1 MTIII
6 ADRKKTA
13 ENRREFNMSTSM
25 ARKLVWAIAALP
37 LVFFLAGVSTADF
50 TDIRAVLN
58 LLGRLTGVLG
68 LAFLLLAAALSAR
81 VPGFDQPFGGLTKL
95 WHSHHLLGA
104 AALLLLLAH
113 PVLLTLAAAGYGQD
127 VAMATLFPPLSD
139 IATWSGWLALVLMMI
154 FLAPSFAFFGPPN
167 YERWK
172 RIHALAGPAAI
183 LALVHTFLFSRTMPI
198 GLDTLV
204 WSLLALLAVGAMAW
218 RFIFSRRI
226 GRLNHK
232 LIGVDQVANNVVE
245 LTLAPGR
252 RRLKYHAGNFIYMT
266 PFDEQLEAGHG
277 EEHPYTLSSSP
288 TEDTLRVAIKDLG
301 DASRA
306 IQSIQP
312 GCRVAVE
319 GPYGR
324 FFPTSDSI
332 DQAELWVAGG
342 IGITPFLARMR
353 HLAALGQG
361 GDIQLIFCVQDEA
374 RLLFAD
380 ELAELAS
387 QIPGF
392 VLSHHFFYQEGPVTQ
407 DFLKNNCPDLT
418 QREVYICGP
427 MPLNRAVQS
436 HMRSLGLPYSR
447 IHTEEFELL

>member
-1 MTIII
+1 
-6 ADRKKTA
+6 
-13 ENRREFNMSTSM
+13 MSAST
-25 ARKLVWAIAALP
+25 ARKLVWAIVLLP
-37 LVFFLAGVSTADF
+37 LAFFMAGLSSSDFADGK
-50 TDIRAVLN
+50 ALLN
-58 LLGRLTGVLG
+58 MLGRLTGVLG
-68 LAFLLLAAALSAR
+68 LAFLLLSAALSAR

-113 PVLLTLAAAGYGQD
+113 PILLTLAAAGYGQD
-127 VAMATLFPPLSD
+127 VAMTTLFPPLSD

-183 LALVHTFLFSRTMPI
+183 LALVHTYLFSRTMPMN
-198 GLDTLV
+198 LDV
-204 WSLLALLAVGAMAW
+204 WIWSLLALLAVGAMAW
-218 RFIFSRRI
+218 RFVFSRRI

-232 LIGVDQVANNVVE
+232 LVAVDRVANNVVE

-266 PFDEQLEAGHG
+266 PFDNRLAAGHG

-288 TEDTLRVAIKDLG
+288 TEENLRVAIKDLG

-306 IQSIQP
+306 IQTIEP
-312 GCRVAVE
+312 GCRVAIE

-324 FFPTSDSI
+324 FFPTSTKVDTP
-332 DQAELWVAGG
+332 ELWVAGG

-353 HLAALGQG
+353 HLVALGEG
-361 GDIQLIFCVQDEA
+361 GDIQLVFCVQDEA

-380 ELAELAS
+380 ELAKLAS
-387 QIPGF
+387 RIPGF
-392 VLSHHFFYQEGPVTQ
+392 VLTFHYFYQEGPISVE
-407 DFLKNNCPDLT
+407 FLKENCPDLE

-436 HMRSLGLPYSR
+436 HLRTIGLPYSR